1 MESKESRVK
10 LTTEQIKIKFKSQF
24 DLVNYAIRLAENM
37 IKTGRDTRVRSGE
50 QNRAMQILAEI
61 AQGVDQ
67 FDDIPEPTLPK
78 SYEQQAAPREHN
90 NDAPAKSSE
99 RKKARKILAD

>member
-1 MESKESRVK
+1 MERESKAK
-10 LTTEQIKIKFKSQF
+10 LTTEQIKTKFKSQF

-61 AQGVDQ
+61 AQGMDI
-67 FDDIPEPTLPK
+67 FDDIPEPVAPK
-78 SYEQQAAPREHN
+78 SYEQQAAAPREHH
-90 NDAPAKSSE
+90 NDTPPKSTE
-99 RKKARKILAD
+99 RKKARKILAE